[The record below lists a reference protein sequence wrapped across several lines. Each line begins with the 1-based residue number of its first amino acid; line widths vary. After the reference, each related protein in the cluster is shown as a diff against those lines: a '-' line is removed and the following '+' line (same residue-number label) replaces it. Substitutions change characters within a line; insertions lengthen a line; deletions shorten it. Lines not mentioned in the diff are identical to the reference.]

1 MNLNVIFETRVGAAG
16 LIFKENPFALVR
28 VILPRP
34 DRQTLL
40 RQADKALW
48 GKAGRHKNADMMI
61 LRLQDYFNGKPI
73 EIPWEW
79 TPLSDLTDL
88 EQKVLLK
95 TAEIPYGKTHSYKEL
110 AEAAGRPKA
119 CRFVG
124 NVMAKN
130 PFPVLIPCHRVIK
143 SDGSIGHYGG
153 GPRLKR
159 AMLEMEGAF

>member
-1 MNLNVIFETRVGAAG
+1 M
-16 LIFKENPFALVR
+16 IFKENPFALVR

-34 DRQTLL
+34 DRRTLL
-40 RQADKALW
+40 RQAGKALW
-48 GKAGRHKNADMMI
+48 GKTGRHKNADMMVP
-61 LRLQDYFNGKPI
+61 RLQNYFNGKPI

-88 EQKVLLK
+88 EQRVLLK
-95 TAEIPYGKTHSYKEL
+95 TAEIPYGKTRSYKEV
-110 AEAAGRPKA
+110 AEAAGRAGA
-119 CRFVG
+119 CRFAG

-153 GPRLKR
+153 GPKLKQ
-159 AMLEMEGAF
+159 AMLEMEGAL